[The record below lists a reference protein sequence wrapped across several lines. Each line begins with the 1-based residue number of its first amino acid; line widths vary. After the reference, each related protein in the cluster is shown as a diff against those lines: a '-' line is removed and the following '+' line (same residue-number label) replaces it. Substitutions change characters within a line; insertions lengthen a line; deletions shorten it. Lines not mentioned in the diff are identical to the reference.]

1 MVNKMQSERI
11 RSRVIRRQGR
21 RIPVPPS
28 RIMVSLCL
36 LLLAIAQP
44 ARATSDDAASYS
56 VAREWNEELLEAIRL
71 DVPDPPGHAR
81 NLFHTAAAMYAAW
94 ASYDAVAVGYL
105 FHEKVTPLPVDVE
118 AARHEA
124 ISYAAYRMLRSRF
137 ADGVST
143 TTLASLDAKLLA
155 LGYFPVIGQAPT
167 TNDPTPAELGKRA
180 ADAILAWGVDDAF
193 DQLDYPEA
201 YTVDINPNLA
211 VPLPVQ
217 GRNHRFQ
224 DNMPLGFGIP
234 GETDPNFWQPLSLS
248 ARMSQNGLSSIFTN
262 NVQSYIG
269 LQGMAVTPFSLSRED
284 PSKPWLDPFGGPS
297 RLSVPGQPSE
307 TDSLYKANALEVLI
321 ASSQLNDPTLVD
333 ISPGAIGN
341 NALGT
346 DDGEGFPVNPVTG
359 QAYAPNL
366 VTRGD
371 FTRVL
376 AEYWADGPDSE
387 TPPGHWHVLANEVV
401 ERPSFSRR
409 IGGVGPEVNALEW
422 DVKMYFALSG
432 AMHDAACA
440 AWAMKRYYSSPR
452 PITMIRY
459 MGAKG
464 QSSNPAAPSYHSQ
477 GLPLVAGV
485 VEVIT
490 AATVAAGER
499 HATIWDVGIADFAP
513 GSQFIGEIAVYSWP
527 GEHPD
532 NSPAPSI
539 ATHQS
544 TNRWMLAKDWLPFQR
559 KSFNNPAFPGY
570 VSGHSTF
577 SRAGAEV
584 MTQLTGSPYF
594 PGGLHTHTVGQNSLQ
609 IDLGPSTDVELQWG
623 TYYDAADQA
632 GRSRIYGGIHPPEDD
647 YPGRHI
653 GSEAGASAFELAE
666 KYWDGTILV
675 EPVPVTIHFLNGVP
689 DLRWQAVRGMY
700 QKVQYSDDLVTW
712 HDATASTLTY
722 DTRPGWTDASRD
734 AGARF
739 YRIVWAP
746 IPNAP

>member
-1 MVNKMQSERI
+1 MVTKIKMEEEV
-11 RSRVIRRQGR
+11 RSQGTQGQGR
-21 RIPVPPS
+21 RISVLPR
-28 RIMVSLCL
+28 RIMLSLCL
-36 LLLAIAQP
+36 LLVAIAQP
-44 ARATSDDAASYS
+44 ATATGDASYS
-56 VAREWNEELLEAIRL
+56 VAREWNEELLKAIRL
-71 DVPDPPGHAR
+71 DVPDPPAHAR

-94 ASYDAVAVGYL
+94 ASYDSVAVGYL
-105 FHEKVTPLPVDVE
+105 FHEKVAPLPVDVE

-124 ISYAAYRMLRSRF
+124 ISYAAYRVLRSRF
-137 ADGVST
+137 ADGVSAT
-143 TTLASLDAKLLA
+143 TTLASLDAKLLE
-155 LGYFPVIGQAPT
+155 LGYSPKIGQAPI
-167 TNDPTPAELGKRA
+167 TNDATPAELGKRA
-180 ADAILAWGVDDAF
+180 AAAILAWGVDDAF
-193 DQLDYPEA
+193 DNLDYPEA

-217 GRNHRFQ
+217 GQNHRFQ

-234 GETDPNFWQPLSLS
+234 PETDPNFWQPLSLS
-248 ARMSQNGLSSIFTN
+248 ARMSQNGISFTAD
-262 NVQSYIG
+262 VQSYIG

-284 PSKPWLDPFGGPS
+284 PAKPWLNSFGGPS
-297 RLSVPGQPSE
+297 RLSVPGQTSE
-307 TDSLYKANALEVLI
+307 TDAVYKANALEVLL
-321 ASSQLNDPTLVD
+321 ASSQLNAPTLID

-401 ERPSFSRR
+401 ESPSFSRR
-409 IGGVGPEVNALEW
+409 IGGVGPVVNALEW
-422 DVKMYFALSG
+422 DVKMYFGLSA

-459 MGAKG
+459 MGDKG
-464 QSSNPAAPSYHSQ
+464 QSSDPAGPSYHSQ

-499 HATIWDVGIADFAP
+499 HESIWDVGIGDFAP
-513 GSQFIGEIAVYSWP
+513 GSDFIGEIAVYSWP
-527 GEHPD
+527 GEHP
-532 NSPAPSI
+532 NNPPAPSV

-584 MTQLTGSPYF
+584 MAQLTGSPYF
-594 PGGLHTHTVGQNSLQ
+594 PGGFHHYTVSQNSLQ
-609 IDLGPSTDVELQWG
+609 IDLGPSTDVELQWC

-653 GSEAGASAFELAE
+653 GAEAGMSAVALAE
-666 KYWDGTILV
+666 KYWDGTILE
-675 EPVPVTIHFLNGVP
+675 EPVPITIHFVNGVP

-700 QKVQYSDDLVTW
+700 QKVQYSDDLITW

-722 DTRPGWTDASRD
+722 DTRPAWTDASPD

-739 YRIVWAP
+739 YRVVWSP
-746 IPNAP
+746 ISEVP